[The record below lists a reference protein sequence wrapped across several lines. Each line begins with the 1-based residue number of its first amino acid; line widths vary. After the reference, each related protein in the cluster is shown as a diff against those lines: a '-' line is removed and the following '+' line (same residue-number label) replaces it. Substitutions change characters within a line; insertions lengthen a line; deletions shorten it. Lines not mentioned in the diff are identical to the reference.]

1 MQMEGIFAFPK
12 QQWLRQHATIL
23 HDNII
28 VYFFFIV
35 ALLL

>member
-12 QQWLRQHATIL
+12 QQWLRQHITMS

-28 VYFFFIV
+28 VDILFIV